1 MKHRR
6 LSTRGLLI
14 LFTCIFLGCVF
25 FLSAFAFYL
34 DKNGVGPEED
44 AVSAVFYL
52 NGPYLYQ
59 EEFTDEF
66 CVKIDSQQGIA
77 DLRALEKSVKNMTL
91 KEYTS
96 LIVWEGTFTYIKADG
111 MKEQNPKPLLY
122 CSAHIWI
129 PYAMPENTMACW
141 ALLRQLS

>member
-25 FLSAFAFYL
+25 FLYAFAFYL
-34 DKNGVGPEED
+34 DQNGVGPEED

-59 EEFTDEF
+59 EEFTEEF

-111 MKEQNPKPLLY
+111 TKEQRTYRKSDLNKDINKFLDKYYKPPK
-122 CSAHIWI
+122 
-129 PYAMPENTMACW
+129 EGGEG
-141 ALLRQLS
+141 Q